1 MSMNTIRKS
10 KQDRIFGIVNFALV
24 SAVTFAILY
33 PLLFVVSASISD
45 PNMVNGGKVWLWPR
59 QITFE
64 AYQYVFEESKVWR
77 AYLNTVFYVV
87 VDIGVSLAVM
97 LPLAYALSRPK
108 RMKGAGIVMFVVT
121 FSMLFS
127 GGIIP
132 NYLVVKQVGWIN
144 TVWALTIPVAVSP
157 YLVIITRTFFATSL
171 PSDLYDAAEIDGAS
185 FSQTFF
191 RLVVPLST
199 AIIAVV
205 TLFKGVAQ
213 WNNFFR
219 PLIFLTDE
227 ERYPLQ
233 LVLRQ
238 ILLENQSIAGGSS
251 DAMDLMSE
259 EALAEVFRR
268 TQLSETMK
276 YALIIVSTAPVLMI
290 YPFLQKYLMKGV
302 MLGAVKG

>member
-1 MSMNTIRKS
+1 MSMNTIGRS
-10 KQDRIFGIVNFALV
+10 RQDRIFDTLNFAFV
-24 SAVTFAILY
+24 AVVTFVILY
-33 PLLFVVSASISD
+33 PLLFVLSASVSD

-59 QITFE
+59 EVTFE
-64 AYQYVFEESKVWR
+64 AYKYVLQESKVWR
-77 AYLNTVFYVV
+77 AYVNTVLYVA
-87 VDIGVSLAVM
+87 VDIGVSLAVI
-97 LPLAYALSRPK
+97 LPLAYSLSRPN
-108 RMKGAGIVMFVVT
+108 RMKGAGIIT
-121 FSMLFS
+121 FLVAFTMLFS

-132 NYLVVKQVGWIN
+132 NYLVVKQMGWIN
-144 TVWALTIPVAVSP
+144 TVWSLTVPVAVSP
-157 YLVIITRTFFATSL
+157 YLVIITRTFFSTSL
-171 PSDLYDAAEIDGAS
+171 PRDLYDAAEIDGAS
-185 FSQTFF
+185 FAQTFF

-219 PLIFLTDE
+219 PLIFLTE
-227 ERYPLQ
+227 EEKYPLQ

-238 ILLENQSIAGGSS
+238 ILLENQTIAGGSS

-268 TQLSETMK
+268 TQLAETMK
-276 YALIIVSTAPVLMI
+276 YALIIVASAPVLML
-290 YPFLQKYLMKGV
+290 YPFLQKHLMKGI